1 MKELLRLEKVTKR
14 FGSVVAVDSVDLS
27 IYDGE
32 FLAILGPSGSGKTT
46 ILRLI
51 AGFET
56 PDEGQILLEGRD
68 IAFTPVNQRP
78 FNTVFQDYALFPNMT
93 VFKNIAYGLVVRR
106 TNRQEI
112 KQRVEEAL
120 EMVALSGFGERYPD
134 QLSGGQRQR
143 VALARALILKPRL
156 LLLDEP
162 LGALDLAL
170 RKQMQITLKQIQ
182 EQVNITFV
190 HVTHDQEEGLTMSD
204 RIAIINEGDIQQLD
218 GPQAIYFYPRN
229 HFTANFMGENN
240 LIKGKVADI
249 SEQRAEVETEIGAVA
264 IRFAGGSSLGHLKRG
279 DEVFVVIRP
288 ENILIGEQADRA
300 GNVYKGI
307 VKRRVFVGSEEKLF
321 VTPEAC
327 PELEIMIKLHALK
340 IESGDLSQDLAREM
354 PIQIGWQQDQC
365 WLVAGNSKA
374 GCGS

>member
-1 MKELLRLEKVTKR
+1 MRELLRLEKVTKR
-14 FGSVVAVDSVDLS
+14 FGPVVAVDAVDLS

-56 PDEGQILLEGRD
+56 SDEGQILLEDRD
-68 IAFTPVNQRP
+68 IALTPVNQRP
-78 FNTVFQDYALFPNMT
+78 FNTVFQDYALFPNMN
-93 VFKNIAYGLVVRR
+93 VFKNIAYGLMVRR

-112 KQRVEEAL
+112 RQRVEEAL

-143 VALARALILKPRL
+143 VALARALILRPKL

-182 EQVNITFV
+182 ERVKITFV

-204 RIAIINEGDIQQLD
+204 RIAIINEGQIQQLD
-218 GPQAIYFYPRN
+218 GPQAVYFYPRN
-229 HFTANFMGENN
+229 YFTANFMGENN

-249 SEQRAEVETEIGAVA
+249 SQQRAEVETEIGDIEVK
-264 IRFAGGSSLGHLKRG
+264 FADGLSLRHLKRG
-279 DEVFVVIRP
+279 DDVFVVIRP
-288 ENILIGEQADRA
+288 ENILIGEQAKTA
-300 GNVYKGI
+300 GNIYEGI
-307 VKRRVFVGSEEKLF
+307 IKRRVFVGSEEKLF
-321 VTPEAC
+321 VTPVSA

-340 IESGDLSQDLAREM
+340 ISSGYPSQGLARENK
-354 PIQIGWQQDQC
+354 IQIGWQKDQC
-365 WLVAGNSKA
+365 WLVSSNSQ
-374 GCGS
+374 

>member
-1 MKELLRLEKVTKR
+1 MKELLRLGKVTKC
-14 FGSVVAVDSVDLS
+14 FGPVVAVDAVDLS

-56 PDEGQILLEGRD
+56 PDEGRILLEDRD
-68 IAFTPVNQRP
+68 IALTPVNQRP
-78 FNTVFQDYALFPNMT
+78 FNTVFQDYALFPNMN
-93 VFKNIAYGLVVRR
+93 VFKNIAYGLMVRGIG
-106 TNRQEI
+106 RQEI

-143 VALARALILKPRL
+143 VALARALILRPKL

-204 RIAIINEGDIQQLD
+204 RVAIINEGQIQQLD
-218 GPQAIYFYPRN
+218 DPKAVYFYPQN
-229 HFTANFMGENN
+229 FFTANFMGENN
-240 LIKGKVADI
+240 LIKGRVVDLSA
-249 SEQRAEVETEIGAVA
+249 SGATVETEIGNVAVK
-264 IRFAGGSSLGHLKRG
+264 FADKQPIAPIKGG
-279 DEVFVVIRP
+279 DELYVVIRP
-288 ENILIGEQADRA
+288 ENILIGDQAGTA
-300 GNVYKGI
+300 GNIYEGI
-307 VKRRVFVGSEEKLF
+307 IRRRVFVGSEEKLF
-321 VTPEAC
+321 VSPVSS

-340 IESGDLSQDLAREM
+340 AGSGYPSGGLDRKEK
-354 PIQIGWQQDQC
+354 IRIGWHQDQC
-365 WLVAGNSKA
+365 WLVSNNS
-374 GCGS
+374 

>member
-1 MKELLRLEKVTKR
+1 MKELLRLEKVSKR
-14 FGSVVAVDSVDLS
+14 FGPVVAVDSVDLS

-56 PDEGQILLEGRD
+56 SDEGQILLEDRD
-68 IAFTPVNQRP
+68 IALTPVNQRP
-78 FNTVFQDYALFPNMT
+78 FNTVFQDYALFPNMN
-93 VFKNIAYGLVVRR
+93 VFKNIAYGLMVRG

-112 KQRVEEAL
+112 RQRVEEAL

-143 VALARALILKPRL
+143 VALARALILRPKL

-182 EQVNITFV
+182 EQVKITFV

-204 RIAIINEGDIQQLD
+204 RIAIINEGRIQQLD
-218 GPQAIYFYPRN
+218 GPQAVYFYPRN
-229 HFTANFMGENN
+229 YFTANFMGENN
-240 LIKGKVADI
+240 LIKGKIADI
-249 SEQRAEVETEIGAVA
+249 SQARAKVETEIGDVEVKVA
-264 IRFAGGSSLGHLKRG
+264 TGHLKRG
-279 DEVFVVIRP
+279 DGVFVVIRP
-288 ENILIGEQADRA
+288 ENILIGEQARTA
-300 GNVYKGI
+300 VNIYEGVI
-307 VKRRVFVGSEEKLF
+307 KRRVFVGSEEKLF
-321 VTPEAC
+321 VTPISA

-340 IESGDLSQDLAREM
+340 IGSGYPSQGLTRENK
-354 PIQIGWQQDQC
+354 IQIGWQQDQC
-365 WLVAGNSKA
+365 WLVSGNSQ
-374 GCGS
+374 